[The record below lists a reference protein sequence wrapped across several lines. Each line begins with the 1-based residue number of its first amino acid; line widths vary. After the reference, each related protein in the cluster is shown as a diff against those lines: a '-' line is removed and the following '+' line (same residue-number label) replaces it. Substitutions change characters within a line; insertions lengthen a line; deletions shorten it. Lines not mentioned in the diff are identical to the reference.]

1 MKHWFINWFTV
12 YADFTFL
19 IWYANIKKSDSFCR
33 PQSVLVGYYIW
44 VKPRSEAANWLT
56 HLSSVWFVRR
66 GQQRD
71 SIEVTPTDTVPPPIP
86 DDATLPSSA
95 SGAGGGLSSA
105 DVPVL
110 PTQDEVVK
118 KTEKI
123 TRNLQELFQ
132 SAQECKHE
140 WSVAPLHIDTR

>member
-1 MKHWFINWFTV
+1 MNW
-12 YADFTFL
+12 
-19 IWYANIKKSDSFCR
+19 S
-33 PQSVLVGYYIW
+33 P
-44 VKPRSEAANWLT
+44 
-56 HLSSVWFVRR
+56 FVTR

-71 SIEVTPTDTVPPPIP
+71 SIEGVTPTDTVPPPIQ
-86 DDATLPSSA
+86 DDATLPSAACA
-95 SGAGGGLSSA
+95 SGGRSSA
-105 DVPVL
+105 DGPPVL

-140 WSVAPLHIDTR
+140 WLVSIPVHIVTPLPLSLLW